1 MLLITKK
8 EGHVLFHDTL
18 NTFDLL
24 VYGVGYMVKNHSD
37 NERKKNPLPQPHG
50 PLFPISSKGSFICTI
65 PRTVQNMPRPS
76 LHQS

>member
-37 NERKKNPLPQPHG
+37 NERKNPTAATTWAT
-50 PLFPISSKGSFICTI
+50 FPD
-65 PRTVQNMPRPS
+65 
-76 LHQS
+76 